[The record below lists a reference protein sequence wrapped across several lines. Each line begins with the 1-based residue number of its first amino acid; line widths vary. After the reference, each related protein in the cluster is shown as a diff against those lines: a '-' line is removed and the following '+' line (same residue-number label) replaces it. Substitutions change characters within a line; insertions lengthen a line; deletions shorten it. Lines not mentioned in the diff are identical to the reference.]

1 MSETTVADAPDQS
14 RYEARVDGKL
24 AGFAAY
30 TRRGTDVVF
39 THTQVDDDFEGRGV
53 GSRLVR
59 SALDDVR
66 ARGLLATPLCP
77 FVAAFIAD
85 HQEYADLTAPAG

>member
-30 TRRGTDVVF
+30 TPRGTDVVF
-39 THTQVDDDFEGRGV
+39 THTQVDDDFEGQGV

-85 HQEYADLTAPAG
+85 HQEYADLVAPAG

>member
-30 TRRGTDVVF
+30 TRRGTGVVF

-85 HQEYADLTAPAG
+85 HQEYADLVAPAG